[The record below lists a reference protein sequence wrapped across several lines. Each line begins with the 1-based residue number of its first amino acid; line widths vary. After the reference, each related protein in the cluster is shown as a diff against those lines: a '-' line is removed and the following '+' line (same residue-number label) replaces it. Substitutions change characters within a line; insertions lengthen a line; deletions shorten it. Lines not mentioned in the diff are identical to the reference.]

1 MLPLFPPPVN
11 SCGTRA
17 RAWHALQARGGYG
30 SGGAPKSSGS
40 RGGRPRPHRISR
52 PRTSAFSALHAG
64 RFGFVA
70 PACCFSHKRMHWH
83 PRKPQGKT
91 KRQGFSTVRRRRRL
105 MRDAA
110 PCAFA
115 LCANLAAPLRC
126 AARRGEH
133 TCTCAHTRALA
144 GLSSRSAVWACH
156 LREVPVGSTQ
166 GGGGGGGGPV
176 SSSRPFSPRLG
187 LAWLV
192 CVYLSQ
198 PL

>member
-133 TCTCAHTRALA
+133 TCVRARTSARGRRVLA
-144 GLSSRSAVWACH
+144 ECSLGLPSA
-156 LREVPVGSTQ
+156 
-166 GGGGGGGGPV
+166 GGPRRQHPGRRRRPPQSNV
-176 SSSRPFSPRLG
+176 SGP
-187 LAWLV
+187 
-192 CVYLSQ
+192 
-198 PL
+198 